1 MNSPDTG
8 SSFVPPPSSL
18 ARESSFGR
26 VAVIHDWL
34 TGMRGGENVLEAIL
48 DLVPGA
54 ELFTLFH
61 FPGTVSPA
69 IEAHPIHTSRLQ
81 GLASRVS
88 DYRTLLP
95 LFPRAVRQWDLS
107 NFDLI
112 ISSSH
117 AVAKGVDA
125 RGKPHLC
132 YCHTPMRY
140 IWDRFDD
147 YFPRGVKRFLA
158 RPTAAWLRGWDVRT
172 SNAVTRFVANSNF
185 VRGRIRDSYGR
196 DAAVVHPFVD
206 EAFLAAPLRESRDD
220 FHVVLSALVP
230 YKRAGL
236 AIDAAE
242 GSGRRLIVIGGGPL
256 LAALRAR
263 TSPNVQFLGHVSR
276 EVIIDHLARAQSL
289 ILPGVED
296 FGITPLE
303 AMALGTP
310 VVALGEGGVRDSVV
324 PGKTG
329 IFFETATVDS
339 LRNALDEVE
348 RQVWD
353 RAAIRARAATFSRQR
368 FQNEMLV
375 ELQKIVGNPGSE
387 PRTGFGS
394 DSPHPTPHSRYLS

>member
-1 MNSPDTG
+1 MNSADAG
-8 SSFVPPPSSL
+8 SSFIPQPST
-18 ARESSFGR
+18 AGR

-48 DLVPGA
+48 DLFPDA

-61 FPGTVSPA
+61 FPGTVSEA
-69 IEAHPIHTSRLQ
+69 IEKHAIHTSRLQ
-81 GLASRVS
+81 ALASRVS

-107 NFDLI
+107 GFDLV

-117 AVAKGVDA
+117 AVAKGVDS

-147 YFPRGVKRFLA
+147 YFPRGVKRLLA
-158 RPTAAWLRGWDVRT
+158 RPLAARLRRWDVAN
-172 SNAVTRFVANSNF
+172 SKYVTRFVANSNF
-185 VRGRIRDSYGR
+185 VRERIHEYYGR

-206 EAFLAAPLRESRDD
+206 DAFLSAPLRESRDD

-230 YKRAGL
+230 YKRVEL
-236 AIDAAE
+236 AIEAAE
-242 GSGRRLIVIGGGPL
+242 ASGRRLVVIGGGPL
-256 LAALRAR
+256 LPKLRLR
-263 TSPNVQFLGHVSR
+263 SGPNVQFLGPVSR
-276 EVIIDHLARAQSL
+276 EVIIDHLGRAQSL

-310 VVALGEGGVRDSVV
+310 VVALGTGGVRDSVV
-324 PGKTG
+324 PGTTG

-339 LRNALDEVE
+339 LRGALSEAE
-348 RQVWD
+348 RRDWD
-353 RAAIRARAATFSRQR
+353 RAAIRAHASTFSRER
-368 FQNEMLV
+368 FQREMLA
-375 ELQKIVGNPGSE
+375 ELQELVGADAGVGNRGSE
-387 PRTGFGS
+387 RAKNS
-394 DSPHPTPHSRYLS
+394 DFPLPTPHSRNSP